1 VKVLTV
7 RQPWASLIMAGVKA
21 VENRSWPIR
30 RFGRI
35 GIHAAT
41 KPEGKGWDA
50 ILKDLG
56 LSFGHGR
63 TLTVCGRSAALPA
76 WEELPLGSILGSVEV
91 YDCREE
97 EDLGDEWLRDPFVCG
112 RWCWLLRNPR
122 LLAKPYRCKGALSLW
137 EAPTRLAAC

>member
-21 VENRSWPIR
+21 VENRSWPTSHR
-30 RFGRI
+30 GRL
-35 GIHAAT
+35 GIHAAA

-50 ILKDLG
+50 VLEELG
-56 LSFGHGR
+56 LSFGPGR
-63 TLTVCGRSAALPA
+63 TLTVRGRTAALPA

-97 EDLGDEWLRDPFVCG
+97 EDLGEEWLRDPFVCG
-112 RWCWLLRNPR
+112 SWCWLLREPR
-122 LLAKPYRCKGALSLW
+122 PLAKPYPCKGALSLW
-137 EAPTRLAAC
+137 ESPTGFAFP